1 MKKIAKVVV
10 GITMAAA
17 VAATAGAIAGCGS
30 SKTGEAY
37 GLTHGAGYV
46 GYSKIVVSGDKVKD
60 LVLTEV
66 CLPTEVTAGD
76 TVAAADKVTGTY
88 VKRGKTYTAVYY
100 KSVTVGSTAFTYDET
115 IPEGSQAS
123 IGYKMSDGTTLLSW
137 LSTETNCKA
146 YYEAVT
152 TNAVK
157 VTVGGEQKNDIMNN
171 ASLSKEVNGYWT
183 LENGTS
189 QWKTNRDAT
198 VNYVKTNG
206 VANLTK
212 LKKNADTSIW
222 MDGEIST
229 GATWSDLNPDTSDGY
244 FSYAELIIKAN
255 EAAK

>member
-10 GITMAAA
+10 GLTMAAA

-30 SKTGEAY
+30 SQTGEAY

-46 GYSKIVVSGDKVKD
+46 GYSKIVVSGEKVKD

-66 CLPTEVTAGD
+66 CLPTEVTAAE

-88 VKRGKTYTAVYY
+88 VKRGKVYTADYY

-123 IGYKMSDGTTLLSW
+123 IGYKTSDGTTLLSW
-137 LSTETNCKA
+137 LSSEANCKA

-157 VTVGGEQKNDIMNN
+157 VTVGSEQKTDIMNK
-171 ASLSKEVNGYWT
+171 ASLSKEENGYWT
-183 LENGTS
+183 VEGTS
-189 QWKTNRDAT
+189 KWKANRDAT
-198 VNYVKTNG
+198 VNYVKSNG

-212 LKKNADTSIW
+212 LKKNVDTSIW

-229 GATWSDLNPDTSDGY
+229 GATWNDLNPATSDGY

-255 EAAK
+255 EAVK